1 MQFLV
6 MTDDGPK
13 SVKFLFGRSADLAQV
28 SRWRAPAV
36 TATDA
41 RVRDALEFRKLAG
54 KRWRYYFRGNEA
66 ATSVSQLQGMIR
78 REPSSEAGFILIAR
92 ATWSRAIPVIGCAF
106 CRRSWCHHLIVDF
119 IVVHPRI
126 VATVGPSIR
135 GVGAGMIYGIV
146 NLAEEL

>member
-6 MTDDGPK
+6 MTAVGPK
-13 SVKFLFGRSADLAQV
+13 RVKFLFGGPADLAHL
-28 SRWRAPAV
+28 SRWRAPGV

-78 REPSSEAGFILIAR
+78 REPSMEVGFILIAR
-92 ATWSRAIPVIGCAF
+92 APWSHVTPVLGCAF
-106 CRRSWCHHLIVDF
+106 
-119 IVVHPRI
+119 
-126 VATVGPSIR
+126 
-135 GVGAGMIYGIV
+135 
-146 NLAEEL
+146 

>member
-54 KRWRYYFRGNEA
+54 KRWRYYFRRLGESL
-66 ATSVSQLQGMIR
+66 ATR
-78 REPSSEAGFILIAR
+78 RGDRPFLH
-92 ATWSRAIPVIGCAF
+92 
-106 CRRSWCHHLIVDF
+106 RR
-119 IVVHPRI
+119 
-126 VATVGPSIR
+126 
-135 GVGAGMIYGIV
+135 
-146 NLAEEL
+146 